1 MTMATDTDIDVL
13 KEKLRRAIL
22 EKCLLPPVVEVK
34 VTGNDLP
41 GWLLEPRRVPVEADF
56 GRMAATFSASW
67 KIPKSGFYFPETA
80 HIFDPDTGAKL
91 YEVDFKIDRPDG
103 IKGGTIT
110 FRGWVDPPPDDAD
123 AIRKMAR

>member
-1 MTMATDTDIDVL
+1 MASDTDIDTL
-13 KEKLRRAIL
+13 KEKLLLAIL
-22 EKCLLPPVVEVK
+22 EKCLLPPVVDVK
-34 VTGNDLP
+34 VTGEDLP
-41 GWLLEPRRVPVEADF
+41 DWLLEPRRVTIDADF

-67 KIPKSGFYFPETA
+67 KIRKSGFYFPETA
-80 HIFDPDTGAKL
+80 HIFDPETGAKL
-91 YEVDFKIDRPDG
+91 YEVDFAIDRPDQ